1 MKKILAAS
9 FAIGLLV
16 VLGCVNI
23 PSKFEAHITI
33 DIRQHIEQQAASTL
47 DFIEGKTDEL
57 PALESPA
64 PAKEGA
70 SLLHQIREQLSPMRT
85 AYAAEKLKESSPLI
99 TEIAQG
105 LRERNEA
112 IKAIKGKEYAG
123 ETNRGYLEL
132 RDAEKIVD
140 AEERNETQRLIAA
153 ENKDRKALYGEIARL
168 NKDQNVSVSEV
179 EQIYAFERLKRAKPG
194 EIFQLPAAG
203 EDFDAFKESPAGK
216 SLGEECKP
224 EAWVTI
230 K

>member
-1 MKKILAAS
+1 MKKILASS
-9 FAIGLLV
+9 FVIGLLV

-33 DIRQHIEQQAASTL
+33 DIRQHIEQQASSTL
-47 DFIEGKTDEL
+47 DFIEGKTDEF
-57 PALESPA
+57 PALKSA
-64 PAKEGA
+64 PGKGS
-70 SLLHQIREQLSPMRT
+70 SLLHQIREQLSPIRT

-112 IKAIKGKEYAG
+112 IKAAKGKGYAG

-179 EQIYAFERLKRAKPG
+179 EQIYAFERLKRAK
-194 EIFQLPAAG
+194 AG
-203 EDFDAFKESPAGK
+203 
-216 SLGEECKP
+216 
-224 EAWVTI
+224 
-230 K
+230 